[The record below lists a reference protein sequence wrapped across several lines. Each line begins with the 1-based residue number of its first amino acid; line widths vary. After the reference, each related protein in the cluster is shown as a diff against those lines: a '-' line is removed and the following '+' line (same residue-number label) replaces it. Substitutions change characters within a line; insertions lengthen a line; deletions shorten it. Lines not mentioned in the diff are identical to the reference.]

1 MANTRVYR
9 HLDIEGNWRNKW
21 YEDNIYEAVDFSPK
35 PKKYIL
41 AELPYPS
48 GKYLHAGHM
57 MRYTIPEV
65 YSRLLRMQGY
75 NVLFPMGWDSFGLP
89 AETFAIKSNST
100 PQKVIAQAEVD
111 YKHAM
116 QLMGYAIDWKREI
129 NTSKPEFYKWTQ
141 WMFIKL
147 WEKGL
152 VKQKEMPV
160 WWCKELGVLADEEVL
175 TNDHGD
181 KISERGSYPV
191 TRKIFKQWVLK
202 ITDYA
207 QRLLDE
213 LDKTDYMD
221 YVKQG
226 QINWIG
232 RKEGTLVTFKTS
244 TSEELT
250 VFTTRVDT
258 IYGVSFLALC
268 PEHSSIDKLLEQVA
282 NKEEV
287 LAYIKQSSG
296 LSEMDR
302 QTKEKT
308 GVLLQGV
315 HALHPLT
322 QKAVPL
328 YVADYVLSDFG
339 TGVVMGVPAHDT
351 RDNAFAK
358 KYNLPIIEVVKN
370 PDDGDGLYVGE
381 GELINSDSY
390 SGIQSEE
397 ARAAITSRLQESGIG
412 QSKTTYK
419 LRDTIWS
426 RQRYWGEP
434 IPLIYKEDGSVEAV
448 EKLPVLLPELEEISA
463 GAKEFP
469 PLTEFEGWADTT
481 DKEGKPAK
489 RECDVMPT
497 WAGSNWYYIR
507 YLDPANDHEFCSM
520 DKMKYW
526 LPVDKYYGDAGHTTA
541 HLLYTRFWYK
551 ALFDMGYVP
560 NDEPINFRMSGG
572 ILLGEDRT
580 KMSKSRPE
588 FTVDPKYLMDSYGAD
603 AARMVLCFLGPYDAT
618 YPWNPQSIKA
628 CYKVIATIYELTDI
642 VTQSEPKIELLQAFH
657 KMVKNIT
664 KMMEDLKMNSAVS
677 EIMIFVNF
685 CKTQKELSVGV
696 WKEFSKIIAPITP
709 FVAEQIWQ
717 ELNGFGEWKKENS
730 VHLQSWP
737 VYLEELTRDSEIS
750 IPIQINGK
758 VRATLLVARD
768 TAEEE
773 IKTKVYALPDV
784 AKYASPITTKKF
796 IYIKNKIVSI
806 SV

>member
-1 MANTRVYR
+1 MANTRVYK
-9 HLDIEGNWRNKW
+9 HLEIEENWRSKW
-21 YEDNIYEAVDFSPK
+21 YDDNIYEAHDFSPK

-89 AETFAIKSNST
+89 AETFAIKSKST
-100 PQKVIAQAEVD
+100 PQQVIAQAEHD
-111 YKHAM
+111 YKNAM

-141 WMFIKL
+141 WMFLKL
-147 WEKGL
+147 WERGL
-152 VKQKEMPV
+152 VTQKEMPV

-175 TNDHGD
+175 TDEKGQR
-181 KISERGSYPV
+181 ISERGSYPV
-191 TRKIFKQWVLK
+191 SRKNFKQWVLR

-207 QRLLDE
+207 QRLLDD
-213 LDKTDYMD
+213 LDKTQYMD

-232 RKEGTLVTFKTS
+232 KKEGTMVTFKTS
-244 TSEELT
+244 TSVDLP
-250 VFTTRVDT
+250 VFTTRIDT
-258 IYGVSFLALC
+258 IFGVSYLALC
-268 PEHSSIDKLLEQVA
+268 PEHPSLASLLETISNRISVE
-282 NKEEV
+282 K
-287 LAYIKQSSG
+287 YINQATG
-296 LSEMDR
+296 LSEIER
-302 QTKEKT
+302 QTKDKT
-308 GVLLQGV
+308 GVVLEGV
-315 HALHPLT
+315 HAIHPLT
-322 QKAVPL
+322 GKEIPM

-339 TGVVMGVPAHDT
+339 TGVVMGVPAHDV
-351 RDNAFAK
+351 RDNSFAK
-358 KYNLPIIEVVKN
+358 KHNLPIIQVLKSE
-370 PDDGDGLYVGE
+370 DQEIFVGE
-381 GELINSDSY
+381 SELLNSGDY
-390 SGIQSEE
+390 TGKTSEE
-397 ARAAITSRLQESGIG
+397 ARSELNSYLKEKGLGGPKI
-412 QSKTTYK
+412 TYK

-434 IPLIYKEDGSVEAV
+434 IPLIYTTDGKVEADYD
-448 EKLPVLLPELEEISA
+448 LPITLPELGDDSKPIS
-463 GAKEFP
+463 EFP
-469 PLTEFEGWADTT
+469 PLSEFEGWANTLDSQ
-481 DKEGKPAK
+481 GRPAT

-507 YLDPANDHEFCSM
+507 YLDPTNDSEFCAM

-560 NDEPINFRMSGG
+560 SDEPISFRMSGG

-628 CYKVIATIYELTDI
+628 CYKVISTIYELTDR
-642 VTQSEPKIELLQAFH
+642 VVDKDPSLELLQAFH
-657 KMVKNIT
+657 KLIKNST
-664 KMMEDLKMNSAVS
+664 KMLEDLKMNSAVS

-685 CKTQKELSVGV
+685 CKTQKELSSDI

-717 ELNGFGEWKKENS
+717 ELNEFDTWDKVNS
-730 VHLQSWP
+730 VHVQPWP
-737 VYLEELTRDSEIS
+737 LYLEELTHDTRLSL
-750 IPIQINGK
+750 PIQINGK
-758 VRATLLVARD
+758 LRAVLDVSRD
-768 TAEEE
+768 ASEDE
-773 IKTKVYALPDV
+773 IKDLVFALPEV
-784 AKYASPITTKKF
+784 KKYVSLETVKKF
-796 IYIKNKIVSI
+796 IYVKHKIVSI
-806 SV
+806 SG

>member
-1 MANTRVYR
+1 MANTRVYK
-9 HLDIEGNWRNKW
+9 HLDIESNWRHKW

-89 AETFAIKSNST
+89 AETFAIKSKTT
-100 PQKVIAQAEVD
+100 PQQVIAQAEID
-111 YKHAM
+111 YKQAM

-141 WMFIKL
+141 WMFLKL

-152 VKQKEMPV
+152 VKQREMPV

-175 TNDHGD
+175 TNEQGD

-191 TRKIFKQWVLK
+191 IRKNFNQWVLK

-207 QRLLDE
+207 QRLLDD
-213 LDKTDYMD
+213 LAKTDYMD

-232 RKEGTLVTFKTS
+232 KKDGTLVKFKTS
-244 TSEELT
+244 DSKELV

-258 IYGVSFLALC
+258 IYGVSFLAIC
-268 PEHSSIDKLLEQVA
+268 PEHANINSLLNSAA
-282 NKEEV
+282 NKEE
-287 LAYIKQSSG
+287 LRTYIKVATG

-308 GVLLQGV
+308 GVLIQGV
-315 HALHPLT
+315 HAIHPLT
-322 QKAVPL
+322 SQAIPI
-328 YVADYVLSDFG
+328 YIADYVLADFG
-339 TGVVMGVPAHDT
+339 TGVVMGVPAHDP
-351 RDNAFAK
+351 RDHAFAEN
-358 KYNLPIIEVVKN
+358 YALPITEVITK
-370 PDDGDGLYVGE
+370 PDRETSLYVGE
-381 GELINSDSY
+381 GELINSASFT
-390 SGIQSEE
+390 GMQSTLARTKITAMLE
-397 ARAAITSRLQESGIG
+397 ANGMGEH
-412 QSKTTYK
+412 KTTYK

-434 IPLIYKEDGSVEAV
+434 IPLIYTENGEIQADYN
-448 EKLPVLLPELEEISA
+448 LPVMLPELRDASA
-463 GAKEFP
+463 DFKEFP
-469 PLTEFEGWADTT
+469 PLSDFEGWANTVDQ
-481 DKEGKPAK
+481 DGKPAK

-507 YLDPANDHEFCSM
+507 YLDPANASEFCSM
-520 DKMKYW
+520 EKMKYW

-551 ALFDMGYVP
+551 ALFDMGYIP

-628 CYKVIATIYELTDI
+628 CYKVISTIYELTDR
-642 VTQSEPKIELLQAFH
+642 TTETSPSLELLQAFH

-664 KMMEDLKMNSAVS
+664 KMMEELKMNSAVS

-685 CKTQKELSVGV
+685 CKTQQELSTEI
-696 WKEFSKIIAPITP
+696 WKEFSKVIAPITP

-717 ELNGFGEWKKENS
+717 ELNGYEKWRKENS
-730 VHLQSWP
+730 VHLQTWP
-737 VYLEELTRDSEIS
+737 LFLEELTQAAQLAL
-750 IPIQINGK
+750 PIQINGK
-758 VRATLLVARD
+758 VRATLTIARD
-768 TAEEE
+768 LSEDE
-773 IKTKVYALPDV
+773 IKAQVYALPEV
-784 AKYASPITTKKF
+784 VKYASPATTKKF
-796 IYIKNKIVSI
+796 LYIKNKIVSI
-806 SV
+806 NV